1 MILEARDLV
10 AGYGKLAVLHSVSI
24 ALPEGEAVAIVGPNG
39 AGKSTLL
46 KTLARQLP
54 VMDGDVLYKGE
65 SYAGRDPNWSAN
77 HGLAFVPQGQ
87 SVFPNLT
94 VSENLRIGAWLHANP
109 GPAIKEAM
117 SRFPILEERASQSA
131 GSLSGGERQT
141 LAISCALLMRPSV
154 LLLDEP
160 TSGLSPIAARLI
172 VDWITEIVEQGM
184 SVIWVVEQMP
194 ELILERSTNAYM
206 LEAGSTKFE
215 GEAEALLGE
224 GQLEKLFL
232 ERGELGKAE

>member
-1 MILEARDLV
+1 MILESQGLV
-10 AGYGKLAVLHSVSI
+10 AGYGKLPVVHSVSV
-24 ALPEGEAVAIVGPNG
+24 ALPEGAAVAIIGPNG

-54 VMDGDVLYKGE
+54 VMDGDVLYQGE
-65 SYAGRDPNWSAN
+65 SYAGKDPNWAAN
-77 HGLAFVPQGQ
+77 HGIAFVPQGQ

-94 VSENLRIGAWLHANP
+94 VLENLRIGAWLHPNP
-109 GPAIKEAM
+109 GLAIEEAT
-117 SRFPILEERASQSA
+117 SRFPILEERASQNA

-160 TSGLSPIAARLI
+160 TSGLSPKAAKQI
-172 VDWITEIVEQGM
+172 IDWISETVEQGM
-184 SVIWVVEQMP
+184 SVMWVVEQMP
-194 ELILERSTNAYM
+194 ELILERSQKAYM
-206 LEAGSTKFE
+206 LEAGRMKFE
-215 GEAEALLGE
+215 GEAESLVQS

-232 ERGELGKAE
+232 ETGELEKAD

>member
-1 MILEARDLV
+1 MILESRKLV
-10 AGYGKLAVLHSVSI
+10 AGYGKIPVLHSVSV
-24 ALPEGEAVAIVGPNG
+24 ALPEGEAVAILGPNG

-46 KTLARQLP
+46 KTLGRQLP
-54 VMDGDVLYKGE
+54 VMDGDVLFQGE
-65 SYAGRDPNWSAN
+65 SYADRDPNWAAN
-77 HGLAFVPQGQ
+77 HGIAFVPQGQ

-94 VSENLRIGAWLHANP
+94 VLENLRIGAWLHPTPDQAMR
-109 GPAIKEAM
+109 EAM

-160 TSGLSPIAARLI
+160 TSGLAPKAARQI
-172 VDWITEIVEQGM
+172 IDWISEIVEQGV

-194 ELILERSTNAYM
+194 ELILERSQTAYM
-206 LEAGSTKFE
+206 LEAGRIRFE
-215 GEAEALLGE
+215 GKAEALLRE

-232 ERGELGKAE
+232 EKGGLEKTE